1 MRLTKLGFLMTLIA
15 SPLCMEAENL
25 DVKRIEIDKER
36 SVDFLSCDAI
46 GKQGLIL
53 TTKDDDN
60 QKNTQKNEAKA
71 SFFVSYIF
79 YHPKMLKPLSL
90 ALSNRLLTPSVKS
103 LNPSFTLSSRS

>member
-1 MRLTKLGFLMTLIA
+1 MRLTKFGFLMTLIA

-25 DVKRIEIDKER
+25 DVKRIEIDKEK

-60 QKNTQKNEAKA
+60 QKNTQKIVEN
-71 SFFVSYIF
+71 S
-79 YHPKMLKPLSL
+79 SL
-90 ALSNRLLTPSVKS
+90 
-103 LNPSFTLSSRS
+103 FSSGVILFSSGELIYFSS

>member
-1 MRLTKLGFLMTLIA
+1 MRLTKFGFLMTLIA

-25 DVKRIEIDKER
+25 DVKRIEIDKEK

-60 QKNTQKNEAKA
+60 QKNTQKG
-71 SFFVSYIF
+71 
-79 YHPKMLKPLSL
+79 H
-90 ALSNRLLTPSVKS
+90 NRLTFTKYDTLLNKVTSVDAEITTTV
-103 LNPSFTLSSRS
+103 P